1 MSKILVIDDDE
12 SMCQLIADGLTTRGA
27 EVEWRLCG
35 EEALELLRARDFDVV
50 VTDINLDSMNG
61 LELCQKVTEN
71 RPDIPVLVITAFGSM
86 SSAITAIRAGAYD
99 FINKPIELGAL
110 AHAVERAVENRR
122 LREEIKRL
130 NGKVPTSK
138 RGAGDLMGESRA
150 MLAVYDLIHGVAPT
164 DTTVLLSGES
174 GTGKEVAARALHL
187 ASDRA
192 QMPFVA
198 INCAAVPAN
207 LLESELFGHV
217 KGAFT
222 DAKDG
227 RLGLFQQAQGG
238 TLLLDEIGE
247 MPLEM
252 QPKLLR
258 VLQER
263 KIRAVGG
270 NVDSA
275 IDVRIIAATNRDL
288 ESEVEQGRFREDL
301 YYRLN
306 VVQLHIPPLR
316 ARGNDILLFAQHFL
330 ARVAARSGK
339 HVMGISTAAAK
350 KLLEYDWPGNVRQLE
365 NCIERAVALAR
376 FQEITPD
383 DLPVRVSRYESSA
396 VGVEDM
402 GSDYLTLA
410 ELETRYIKTALKSTK
425 GNKTRA
431 AKVLGVDRRTLYRK
445 LERLAQP

>member
-1 MSKILVIDDDE
+1 MSKILVIDDDA
-12 SMCQLIADGLTTRGA
+12 SMCQLIADGLANTGV
-27 EVEWRLCG
+27 EVEWRLRG
-35 EEALELLRARDFDVV
+35 EEALELLREQDFDVV

-61 LELCQKVTEN
+61 LELCQKLTEN
-71 RPDIPVLVITAFGSM
+71 RPDVPVLVITAFGSM

-99 FINKPIELGAL
+99 FINKPIELGVL
-110 AHAVERAVENRR
+110 AHAVERAVEHRQ
-122 LREEIKRL
+122 LRGAIKRL
-130 NGKVPTSK
+130 NGEVTACK
-138 RGAGDLMGESRA
+138 RGAGELMGESRS
-150 MLAVYDLIHGVAPT
+150 MVAVYDLIHRVAPT

-174 GTGKEVAARALHL
+174 GTGKELAARALHL
-187 ASDRA
+187 ASERA

-222 DAKDG
+222 DAKEG

-263 KIRAVGG
+263 QIRAVGG
-270 NVDSA
+270 NAVSA
-275 IDVRIIAATNRDL
+275 IDVRIIAATNREL

-306 VVQLHIPPLR
+306 VVQLHVPPLR
-316 ARGNDILLFAQHFL
+316 ARGNDILLLARHFL
-330 ARVAARSGK
+330 ARAAARSGK
-339 HVMGISTAAAK
+339 QVMGISAPAAK

-376 FQEITPD
+376 FQEITPE
-383 DLPVRVSRYESSA
+383 DLPDRVSRYEGVG

-410 ELETRYIKTALKSTK
+410 ELEKRYIKTALKSTN
-425 GNKTRA
+425 GNKTQA

-445 LERLAQP
+445 LDRLAQP

>member
-12 SMCQLIADGLTTRGA
+12 SMCKLIEDGLTTRGA

-35 EEALELLRARDFDVV
+35 EEALELLKEKEFDVV

-71 RPDIPVLVITAFGSM
+71 RPDIPVVVITAFGSM

-110 AHAVERAVENRR
+110 AHVVERAVENRQ
-122 LREEIKRL
+122 LREAVKRL
-130 NGKVPTSK
+130 NGEVTVSK
-138 RGAGDLMGESRA
+138 RRAGDLMGESRA
-150 MLAVYDLIHGVAPT
+150 MLAVYDLVHRVAPT
-164 DTTVLLSGES
+164 DTTVLLTGES
-174 GTGKEVAARALHL
+174 GTGKERAARALHM

-198 INCAAVPAN
+198 LNCAAVPAN

-222 DAKDG
+222 DAKDT

-263 KIRAVGG
+263 QIRAVGG
-270 NVDSA
+270 NAVSG

-316 ARGNDILLFAQHFL
+316 ARGNDILLLARHFL
-330 ARVAARSGK
+330 AQVVTRSGK
-339 HVMGISTAAAK
+339 QVTGISSPAARK
-350 KLLEYDWPGNVRQLE
+350 MLEYDWPGNVRELE
-365 NCIERAVALAR
+365 NCVERAVALTR
-376 FQEITPD
+376 FQEITPE
-383 DLPVRVSRYESSA
+383 DLPDRVSRYESPRL
-396 VGVEDM
+396 GVEDM
-402 GSDYLTLA
+402 GSDYMTLA
-410 ELETRYIKTALKSTK
+410 ELETRYIKTALKSSK